1 VDDLAVL
8 VELPAGWDEAA
19 ARLLGGLAAAANDP
33 ADPETGW
40 VRLGYWVVSIAAVG
54 VAVELSRQ
62 ALRGRRPDA
71 DPGTSPALVVK
82 R

>member
-1 VDDLAVL
+1 VRVD
-8 VELPAGWDEAA
+8 LPAGWDEAA
-19 ARLLGGLAAAANDP
+19 ARLLDGLAAAADDP

-40 VRLGYWVVSIAAVG
+40 VRLGYWVVSVAAVG

-62 ALRGRRPDA
+62 AVRGRRPDA
-71 DPGTSPALVVK
+71 DPDTSPGLVVK